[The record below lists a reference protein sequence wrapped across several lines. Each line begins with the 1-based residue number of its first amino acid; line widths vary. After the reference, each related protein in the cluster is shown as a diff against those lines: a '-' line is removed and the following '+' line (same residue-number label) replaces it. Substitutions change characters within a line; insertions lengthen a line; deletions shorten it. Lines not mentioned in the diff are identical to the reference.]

1 MRKNKLGFTL
11 GEVLVCM
18 AIIGIIMA
26 LAAHTIKLAKSSY
39 TAVTYHAF
47 NNVNMMV
54 GELIGGERNAFDSSN
69 NKLSV
74 ATTSCMRGNSG
85 MIATILAPDYRSKY
99 TTPQCS
105 VAGNKD
111 ENGGDGSF
119 EPLFCKNIVYFSNTA
134 GKTRCDRESDYLEV
148 EFDETRNEPR
158 IKPESMEEKW
168 ETPNFIATNG
178 YRYYISKWA
187 YNADVSETYG
197 FRIMAVDLN
206 ATNGPNQLEYDPDT
220 EVLPDIVQFLILDNG
235 EVYPIG
241 VAGSNVNV
249 GTSTDPRTVLYLNAR
264 VKGYNYNDD
273 TSRTNNIPSSCIVK
287 NTDGSTE
294 KICNFAVLYL
304 QLSADNSFFSYKEAL
319 CGAYE
324 GTSNLTYTNYCT
336 KYDGS
341 IQYERSKLCPP
352 STETQR
358 VDECSVKL
366 VKPVFRYNM
375 K

>member
-1 MRKNKLGFTL
+1 MKKNKLGFTL

-47 NNVNMMV
+47 NNVKMMT
-54 GELIGGERNAFDSSN
+54 GELIGGERIALNDDKSHLPMA
-69 NKLSV
+69 L
-74 ATTSCMRGNSG
+74 ATCTKGNSG
-85 MIATILAPDYRSKY
+85 MTATILAPDYRSKY

-105 VAGNKD
+105 VAGDPAN
-111 ENGGDGSF
+111 NGGDGTF

-134 GKTRCDRESDYLEV
+134 GKTRCDKESDYLEV

-158 IKPESMEEKW
+158 IKESSMQDKW

-178 YRYYISKWA
+178 YRYYISKWT
-187 YNADVSETYG
+187 YNADVSNTYG
-197 FRIMAVDLN
+197 FRIMAVDVN
-206 ATNGPNQLEYDPDT
+206 GTNGPNQLEYDPDT

-241 VAGSNVNV
+241 VAGSNVNI
-249 GTSTDPRTVLYLNAR
+249 GTSTEPRTVLYLNAR
-264 VKGYNYNDD
+264 IKGYNFNDD
-273 TSRTNNIPSSCIVK
+273 VTRTNNIPTSCIVK
-287 NTDGSTE
+287 NADGSTE
-294 KICNFAVLYL
+294 KICNFSVVYL
-304 QLSADNSFFSYKEAL
+304 QLSADDSFFSYKEAL
-319 CGAYE
+319 CGSFE

-336 KYDGS
+336 NYDGS
-341 IQYERSKLCPP
+341 TKYERSKLCPP
-352 STETQR
+352 STEEQR
-358 VDECSVKL
+358 VDECLVKL
-366 VKPVFRYNM
+366 IKPVFRYNM